1 MRLYLVRHGE
11 AGHAAH
17 DDERALTPRGAEE
30 TRNVFVAAASLLAAE
45 CPCLWS
51 SPLRRARQT
60 AGIAATVLSCRD
72 AAHRI
77 SEALRPET
85 PLEQLATE
93 LETNSQWPLMLVAHQ
108 PLLGK
113 LLSWLVDDDSLRHG
127 VPTSGLYAL
136 DVIAFVRGGAS
147 LLWHRYP

>member
-17 DDERALTPRGAEE
+17 DDERALTPRGMES
-30 TRNVFVAAASLLAAE
+30 TQSVFTTALSLFAGE
-45 CPCLWS
+45 CPNLWS
-51 SPLRRARQT
+51 SPLLRARQT
-60 AGIAATVLSCRD
+60 AEIAATVLSCKD
-72 AAHRI
+72 AESRI
-77 SEALRPET
+77 SDLLRPET
-85 PLEQLATE
+85 SVERLAGDLEINTR
-93 LETNSQWPLMLVAHQ
+93 WPLMLVAHQ

-113 LLSWLVDDDSLRHG
+113 LLAWLVDDDSLRHA

-136 DVIAFVRGGAS
+136 DVVAFVRGGAS